1 MTWEEIIDILEKNKD
16 KSTKELIPI
25 FNKDRVWTSRL
36 KTFYFASKEEKE
48 ALKDKHPQ
56 FAYFYRLYKEYLER
70 NTPKI
75 KEEKEKKEEIKIT
88 NEENIEQYIEDP
100 ELIDEEELE
109 QKVEILKK
117 VMIFLGTK
125 LKRCKKLKDELLKEN
140 EDKALNLNRTINEL
154 QQAKIEIE
162 EKKKAIKY
170 LNIII
175 YISGGLNIATL
186 ILFAIKG

>member
-1 MTWEEIIDILEKNKD
+1 MTWEEIREILEANKD
-16 KSTKELIPI
+16 KSSKELARY
-25 FNKDRVWTSRL
+25 FEKDIRWIRRL
-36 KTFYFASKEEKE
+36 KQFYNSSKEEKE
-48 ALKDKHPQ
+48 VLKEKHPQ
-56 FAYFYRLYKEYLER
+56 FAYFYKLYKEYLER
-70 NTPKI
+70 TTPKI
-75 KEEKEKKEEIKIT
+75 KEEKEEKID

-100 ELIDEEELE
+100 KLIDEEELE
-109 QKVEILKK
+109 EKVEILKK